1 MKEVESET
9 ILTKFIET
17 RKNLGMKGKLKMKP
31 LLGNLH
37 SSFSK
42 LDDIAQKVFTGIN
55 MNETL
60 EKINDTYKLSKKDM
74 AMVVLMVKI
83 KEESLSILTA
93 SLMEHHLRN
102 MQETGVEMPPVGMSS
117 NGNESER
124 YIQ

>member
-1 MKEVESET
+1 MEVSVPMKEVESET

-55 MNETL
+55 TNETL
-60 EKINDTYKLSKKDM
+60 EKIKAGNHLDAKLYEFAQSLFFQRYEDYKKS
-74 AMVVLMVKI
+74 
-83 KEESLSILTA
+83 
-93 SLMEHHLRN
+93 R
-102 MQETGVEMPPVGMSS
+102 
-117 NGNESER
+117 
-124 YIQ
+124 